1 MQNLTEN
8 QQKVLEAV
16 QNGASNPAEVAQKS
30 GLAKSS
36 ITAVVNSLI
45 KKELILKSE
54 EGVLS
59 IPAEPTTETPT
70 EIAHQVDE
78 NPNVGNSSD
87 TRIKVLI
94 PYLKSEV
101 AGEELR
107 YALRSWEQNFKED
120 FQVVVIGDREDWF
133 SPEIVHIPHEPHLV
147 KEQCNCP
154 APSMIRNPQADV
166 THKLFTAIAS
176 GIIKG
181 NFILS
186 NDDIFLLGETYLAD
200 IQILKAFGSLHA
212 AGAEGGLYRQNVQNS
227 LKALTENK
235 LPTHKYGTHT
245 PMYINAEKLI
255 EVIEKYNAL
264 EKGHLLTSLYF
275 NEAYPHARPIQ
286 VDGGKRDQILASV
299 YRPDV
304 EPALLDAVFANRKFM
319 NCNSRGWK
327 SVENHLKKHFPTAS
341 RFEI

>member
-8 QQKVLEAV
+8 QQKVLDAV
-16 QNGASNPAEVAQKS
+16 QNGATNTTDIAKQS

-36 ITAVVNSLI
+36 VTAVVNSLV
-45 KKELILKSE
+45 KKKLLQKSDDGTLSSYNTE
-54 EGVLS
+54 AETSNPAPRTPQSVEGKVEGEVEGRPLRLS
-59 IPAEPTTETPT
+59 KGATPHPIPL
-70 EIAHQVDE
+70 
-78 NPNVGNSSD
+78 
-87 TRIKVLI
+87 LI
-94 PYLKSEV
+94 PYLRSEA

-154 APSMIRNPQADV
+154 SPSMIRNPQADV
-166 THKLFTAIAS
+166 SHKLFTSIAS

-200 IQILKAFGSLHA
+200 IQLLKAFGSLHA
-212 AGAEGGLYRQNVQNS
+212 DGAEGGLYRQNAQNS

-255 EVIEKYNAL
+255 EVIEKY
-264 EKGHLLTSLYF
+264 
-275 NEAYPHARPIQ
+275 
-286 VDGGKRDQILASV
+286 
-299 YRPDV
+299 
-304 EPALLDAVFANRKFM
+304 
-319 NCNSRGWK
+319 
-327 SVENHLKKHFPTAS
+327 
-341 RFEI
+341 